1 MGWVSTRQKELKD
14 WVHKNQTIFDDS
26 VTVYEALWNQIV
38 TDITEAKAEGFPVD
52 TNGGG
57 YSRKIRLQR
66 LPLASPNEAKT
77 EVIVQLASDRRSIS
91 VKGNFYQDIVFALD
105 VCSSGYTCLK
115 FTGTEISIQDCS
127 QKILDPMLFPQ
138 LRGI

>member
-1 MGWVSTRQKELKD
+1 MGSLFSLLWTSFTPPICRVDWQNGGRAESRGSPFLRDICHAGQRAIRFLFMGWVSTRQKELKD

-66 LPLASPNEAKT
+66 PPLASPNE
-77 EVIVQLASDRRSIS
+77 ER
-91 VKGNFYQDIVFALD
+91 
-105 VCSSGYTCLK
+105 
-115 FTGTEISIQDCS
+115 
-127 QKILDPMLFPQ
+127 
-138 LRGI
+138 